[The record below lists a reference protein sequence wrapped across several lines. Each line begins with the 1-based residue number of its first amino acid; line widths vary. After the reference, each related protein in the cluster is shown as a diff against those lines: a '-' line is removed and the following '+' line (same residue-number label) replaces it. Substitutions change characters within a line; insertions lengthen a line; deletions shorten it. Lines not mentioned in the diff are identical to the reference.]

1 MASVT
6 GGHHVGG
13 AGSGHPVVGAGSE
26 HGAPAPLGAFSL
38 YLITQPQSVGG
49 GADSLL
55 GGAQHETIAG
65 APSTGLGTVPSGQGS
80 ASGAG
85 GPDTV
90 TSVTHGLP
98 MAGETRLATDQVIT
112 TQTHKDGTTVH
123 LHDGSS
129 FTLIGVTQI
138 DSTLFHHH

>member
-1 MASVT
+1 MASVP
-6 GGHHVGG
+6 GGHHIVGEA
-13 AGSGHPVVGAGSE
+13 AG
-26 HGAPAPLGAFSL
+26 HGAAELPGQLGAFSL

-129 FTLIGVTQI
+129 LTLIGVTQI